1 MDEVLPVLAVV
12 GFIAAS
18 LGVVAWVGR
27 RARERGIGVTPLD
40 PVDEIFHPSA
50 HRFRIE
56 IQMQAER
63 MVPMPASP
71 DDQSSPRRLSR

>member
-1 MDEVLPVLAVV
+1 MLPVLAVV
-12 GFIAAS
+12 GVIAAA
-18 LGVVAWVGR
+18 LGAVAWVGR
-27 RARERGIGVTPLD
+27 RARERGIGVTPMD
-40 PVDEIFHPSA
+40 PIDEIFHPSA

-63 MVPMPASP
+63 MVPMPSP